1 MPFQAGS
8 LPAVAFGPVGNCP
21 FIHGRTPDASLAVS
35 SNRIGFLSRRVSGKI
50 TIQPGHPSQ
59 RLAVK
64 KGFTVNGDNLL
75 AGKLKKRSVSAT
87 GQWAASEPP
96 GMTPMSEVPRRS
108 LGRTALQV
116 SVLGVG
122 TAPLGD
128 LYVQL
133 DDVTAI
139 ATVERAF
146 ELGINLLDTSPLYGN
161 GLAEHRCGT
170 AIRRV
175 QCQDIVVCTKVGR
188 WMDPFHGRGDGSG
201 FVGGQPHRAVVD
213 YSYDGTMRSVEQ
225 SLVRLGTDRL
235 DLLLIHDVDVWTHG
249 IDAIEDRFREAM
261 AGAYVALDR
270 LRGEGVVAGIGIG
283 VNEAEMCVRFAQAG
297 SFDTMLLAGRYSLLE
312 QPALVEFLPL
322 AQQQGIGVLLG
333 GVFNSGILA
342 TGAVSGAKYNYRDA
356 PPEILAKVERI
367 ERVCVAHGI
376 ALPTAALH
384 FALGHPAVASVVLG
398 GQAPQEVERNVAALS
413 SKVPAALWAD
423 LKAERLLDAEA
434 PVPVSD

>member
-1 MPFQAGS
+1 M
-8 LPAVAFGPVGNCP
+8 V
-21 FIHGRTPDASLAVS
+21 
-35 SNRIGFLSRRVSGKI
+35 
-50 TIQPGHPSQ
+50 
-59 RLAVK
+59 
-64 KGFTVNGDNLL
+64 
-75 AGKLKKRSVSAT
+75 
-87 GQWAASEPP
+87 
-96 GMTPMSEVPRRS
+96 PMSAMPRRK
-108 LGRTALQV
+108 LGRTGLQV
-116 SVLGVG
+116 SPLGFG

-128 LYVQL
+128 LYAQL
-133 DDVTAI
+133 DDDTAI
-139 ATVERAF
+139 AAVERAF
-146 ELGINLLDTSPLYGN
+146 ALGINLLDTSPLYGH
-161 GLAEHRCGT
+161 GRSEHRCGT

-175 QCQDIVVCTKVGR
+175 LRQDIVICTKVGR

-201 FVGGQPHRAVVD
+201 FVGGQPHRAVID

-225 SLVRLGTDRL
+225 SLLRLGTDRL

-249 IDAIEDRFREAM
+249 IDAIENRFREAM

-297 SFDTMLLAGRYSLLE
+297 SFDVMLLAGRYTLLE
-312 QPALVEFLPL
+312 QPALAHFLPL

-356 PPEILAKVERI
+356 PPQILAKVKEI
-367 ERVCVAHGI
+367 ERVCRAHGV

-398 GQAPQEVERNVAALS
+398 AQRPEEVERNVAALATQ
-413 SKVPAALWAD
+413 VPVALWSD
-423 LKAERLLDAEA
+423 LKTEHLLDAQA
-434 PVPVSD
+434 PVPLPA